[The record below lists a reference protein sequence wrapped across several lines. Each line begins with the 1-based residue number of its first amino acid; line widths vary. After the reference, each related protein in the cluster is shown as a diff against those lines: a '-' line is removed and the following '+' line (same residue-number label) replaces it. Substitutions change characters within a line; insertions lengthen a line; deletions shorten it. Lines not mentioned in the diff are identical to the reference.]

1 MKQKQEWLAVYASDE
16 EAPNF
21 MEVKSGD
28 IAPGIL
34 YRSGSPLKGEQR
46 EAKNALAVKAG
57 IKCVINLDDSKS
69 QVDSMSKDE
78 PWYHK
83 LVVEEKV
90 ICQPMTFFIPG
101 SSSNESCLRD
111 ALRFMIDHEG
121 PYLIHCFAG
130 VDRTGFVAALLEAL
144 MGASLKEICKNYLS
158 AFPIDYSD
166 SYRIE
171 YYRKMKNLLTQL
183 KEMAQGENIT
193 SVNIQNA
200 AECYLSKTIYLR
212 QDEISNLKNRL
223 KGVKGV
229 LNSEKPSSYSVS
241 NATED
246 YAKAGKKLKDK
257 LRRTKD
263 MNFVAIDFKTG
274 DLSHKSICSI
284 SMVKL
289 LDGKKADTFYSAV
302 KPQELCFKPNLT
314 ASDASIT
321 EMESIPTF
329 PELWKDKI
337 LPYIDNFPLV
347 AHNAN
352 LHMGLLLGTLEWYE
366 LSNPTL
372 RYFCSLQLARRTWPS
387 VKSYSLTALAQELG
401 ITHNTHDTLADAEI
415 CGELVLLVADKFR
428 CKSVKY
434 LLSKTEIILRM
445 IKGFET
451 ILDEDMQRILIGMGM
466 NPFEPPFVCPLKEEL
481 PLAQI
486 DKDFSKWGTIN
497 MIKCKPISTDK
508 YFTDEGG
515 SNENSD

>member
-28 IAPGIL
+28 IATGIL

-193 SVNIQNA
+193 SVDIQNA
-200 AECYLSKTIYLR
+200 AERYLSNTIYLHK
-212 QDEISNLKNRL
+212 DEISNLKNRL

-229 LNSEKPSSYSVS
+229 LNSENPSSYSATNV
-241 NATED
+241 TED
-246 YAKAGKKLKDK
+246 YAKAGEKLKGK
-257 LRRTKD
+257 LRRAKD

-274 DLSHKSICSI
+274 DLSHKNACSI
-284 SMVKL
+284 GMVKFL
-289 LDGKKADTFYSAV
+289 NGKKVDTFYSV
-302 KPQELCFKPNLT
+302 IKPKELCFETNPTVPHGISVAK
-314 ASDASIT
+314 T
-321 EMESIPTF
+321 ENSPTF
-329 PELWKDKI
+329 PELWKSKI
-337 LPYIDNFPLV
+337 IPFIDRLPLV

-352 LHMGLLLGTLEWYE
+352 FDMGLLLATIEWYE
-366 LSNPTL
+366 LEKPSL
-372 RYFCSLQLARRTWPS
+372 LYCCSLQLARSVWPS
-387 VKSYSLTALAQELG
+387 MQSYTLTALAQKFD
-401 ITHNTHDTLADAEI
+401 ITHNSDVTLNDAEI
-415 CGELVLLVADKFR
+415 SGKIVLLAAKKCHCNDL
-428 CKSVKY
+428 KS
-434 LLSKTEIILRM
+434 LLSVAEINVKKI
-445 IKGFET
+445 
-451 ILDEDMQRILIGMGM
+451 
-466 NPFEPPFVCPLKEEL
+466 
-481 PLAQI
+481 
-486 DKDFSKWGTIN
+486 
-497 MIKCKPISTDK
+497 
-508 YFTDEGG
+508 EG
-515 SNENSD
+515 NSVL